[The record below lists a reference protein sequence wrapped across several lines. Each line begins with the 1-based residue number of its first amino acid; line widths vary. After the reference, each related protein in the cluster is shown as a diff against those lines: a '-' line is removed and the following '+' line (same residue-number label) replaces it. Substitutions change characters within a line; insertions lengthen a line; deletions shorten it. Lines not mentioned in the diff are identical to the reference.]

1 VLWAALGI
9 NMAMFMVEMITGL
22 RTGSVAL
29 RADSLD
35 FLSDSANYGISL
47 LVTAMTLRTR
57 AIAALGKGVT
67 MGLFGIWVLAS
78 SVWKAFVGSPPEAVT
93 MGLVGIAALAA
104 NGLCFALLNA
114 FRSGDSNMRSVWPC
128 SRNDMIANCA
138 VLLSALGVARTD
150 AAWPD
155 VLVVAI
161 MAMLALQG
169 AVAVFRQARRE
180 LAGAAT

>member
-1 VLWAALGI
+1 VLWTVLGI
-9 NMAMFMVEMITGL
+9 NLAMFMIEMIAGL
-22 RTGSVAL
+22 RTGSVSL

-47 LVTAMTLRTR
+47 LVAGMALRTR
-57 AIAALGKGVT
+57 AMAALGKGAT

-93 MGLVGIAALAA
+93 MGLVGIVALAA
-104 NGLCFALLNA
+104 NGLCFALLTA
-114 FRSGDSNMRSVWPC
+114 FRSGDSNMRSVWLC
-128 SRNDMIANCA
+128 SRTDMIANCA
-138 VLLSALGVARTD
+138 VLVSALGVARTN

-155 VLVVAI
+155 VLVAAI

-169 AVAVFRQARRE
+169 AVAVFRHGCRE
-180 LAGAAT
+180 LAGAAA